1 MEKEDQERHARL
13 AIRECIDL
21 VDDDPRGANGPA
33 VAEKSEWCLA
43 TDPRFG
49 QSDQID
55 DLHEHIKGVQ
65 VVMLKDKDG
74 QRCAEYARRDGP
86 WWVRL
91 YMPEGRTIPQAVK
104 IEIDNG
110 HIEPLEGN

>member
-49 QSDQID
+49 QSDEID

-91 YMPEGRTIPQAVK
+91 FKREDDIIPRMVMRAIEEGQ
-104 IEIDNG
+104 
-110 HIEPLEGN
+110 IEPLEGN